1 MAHLRCIYETSHGG
15 GLPSERGGPS
25 PCFLF
30 AQARAGR
37 IDLPVQRG
45 CGSRWIPGSSKVQS
59 VRSCDLVRCFVK
71 ERNLKLDN
79 AKGILITLV
88 VIGHMLL
95 PIQGTTRGVTNF
107 FYMIYAFHMP
117 AFVFISGLLAQRI
130 YTRVP
135 EGHFNWR
142 RWCSTLWLYLLFQ
155 FILFFSEIPAYGRTT
170 RVPDF
175 LHTSG
180 APWYLLAL
188 LLWYLMIPFFDAYR
202 GKVLPVGLPSSA
214 QRSQSNER
222 AQAGSRLQS
231 DERAQAVHHLQ
242 ASEGRAQH
250 GIPYSLIAWILL
262 TIMSLAGGYLASGAL
277 AGLGDFLALD
287 RVIAFAPFF
296 FAGYFIGP
304 ERLMR
309 FLGAQQER
317 ASDAGCTEISV
328 SRVVEADAWISADA
342 RHARSEASSKRAS
355 SRRRSPKVAPKRAGG
370 GIVLLLTGL
379 GLLCY
384 VLIGTQTFELVLAFR
399 NVVDGAWY
407 YRFHSEQNPAA
418 FPGVLAAQ
426 LWLIRLAWFGIS
438 GLMSFALLALMPNRQ
453 IPLLTTTGQRTLQI
467 YILHRPIR
475 DLLLASGFIT
485 AAGPENSAHVLQLI
499 ALSILL
505 TLVLSA
511 GILQRLFDAL
521 RKLPERL
528 FGC

>member
-1 MAHLRCIYETSHGG
+1 M
-15 GLPSERGGPS
+15 
-25 PCFLF
+25 
-30 AQARAGR
+30 
-37 IDLPVQRG
+37 
-45 CGSRWIPGSSKVQS
+45 
-59 VRSCDLVRCFVK
+59 K

-107 FYMIYAFHMP
+107 FYMIYTFHMP
-117 AFVFISGLLAQRI
+117 TFVFISGLLAQRI

-135 EGHFNWR
+135 KRYFNGR

-170 RVPDF
+170 RFPDF

-188 LLWYLMIPFFDAYR
+188 LLWYLMIPFFEAYR
-202 GKVLPVGLPSSA
+202 GKVLPVGIPFSSHRSLPD
-214 QRSQSNER
+214 EHT
-222 AQAGSRLQS
+222 QAGHR
-231 DERAQAVHHLQ
+231 LQ
-242 ASEGRAQH
+242 ASEGRAQR

-309 FLGAQQER
+309 FLGAEQER
-317 ASDAGCTEISV
+317 TLSKNQTGRKD
-328 SRVVEADAWISADA
+328 ISAA
-342 RHARSEASSKRAS
+342 KRAS
-355 SRRRSPKVAPKRAGG
+355 SRRWSPEEASKRAGR
-370 GIVLLLTGL
+370 GIVLLLTVL
-379 GLLCY
+379 GLLCFAL
-384 VLIGTQTFELVLAFR
+384 VGTQTFDHLLPYK
-399 NVVDGAWY
+399 NVVYGAWY
-407 YRFHSEQNPAA
+407 YRFHPEQNPAA
-418 FPGVLAAQ
+418 FPGDLAAQ
-426 LWLIRLAWFGIS
+426 LWLIRLAWFLVS
-438 GLMSFALLALMPNRQ
+438 GLMSFALLALMPNRRL
-453 IPLLTTTGQRTLQI
+453 PLVTTIGQRTLQI

-475 DLLLASGFIT
+475 DLLLAGGFIT
-485 AAGPENSAHVLQLI
+485 AAGSENSAHVLLLL

-505 TLVLSA
+505 TIVLSA
-511 GILQRLFDAL
+511 GILQRLFDTIQ
-521 RKLPERL
+521 KLPERL
-528 FGC
+528 FQ

>member
-1 MAHLRCIYETSHGG
+1 MCA
-15 GLPSERGGPS
+15 PW
-25 PCFLF
+25 
-30 AQARAGR
+30 
-37 IDLPVQRG
+37 
-45 CGSRWIPGSSKVQS
+45 SR
-59 VRSCDLVRCFVK
+59 DLVRCFVK

-107 FYMIYAFHMP
+107 FYMIYTFHMP

-130 YTRVP
+130 YTRVSKP
-135 EGHFNWR
+135 HFNGR

-170 RVPDF
+170 RFPDF

-188 LLWYLMIPFFDAYR
+188 LLWYLMIPFFYAYR
-202 GKVLPVGLPSSA
+202 GKVLPVGIPSSERPS
-214 QRSQSNER
+214 RSDR
-222 AQAGSRLQS
+222 RLLQS
-231 DERAQAVHHLQ
+231 DRPVSDSWASSDGRPHLL
-242 ASEGRAQH
+242 

-309 FLGAQQER
+309 FLKE
-317 ASDAGCTEISV
+317 
-328 SRVVEADAWISADA
+328 
-342 RHARSEASSKRAS
+342 KR
-355 SRRRSPKVAPKRAGG
+355 
-370 GIVLLLTGL
+370 GIVLVLTAL
-379 GLLCY
+379 GLLCF
-384 VLIGTQTFELVLAFR
+384 VLIGTQTFDRLLPYR
-399 NVVDGAWY
+399 NVVYGTWY
-407 YRFHSEQNPAA
+407 YRFHPEQNPAA
-418 FPGVLAAQ
+418 FPGALSSQ
-426 LWLIRLAWFGIS
+426 LWLIRLVWFLVS
-438 GLMSFALLALMPNRQ
+438 GLMSFTLLALMPNRQ
-453 IPLLTTTGQRTLQI
+453 IPLITTTGQRTLQI

-485 AAGPENSAHVLQLI
+485 AAGPENSLHVLLLI
-499 ALSILL
+499 ALSLL
-505 TLVLSA
+505 MTLVLSA
-511 GILQRLFDAL
+511 GILQRLFDAIQ
-521 RKLPERL
+521 KLPDRL
-528 FGC
+528 FECFPSCIK

>member
-1 MAHLRCIYETSHGG
+1 M
-15 GLPSERGGPS
+15 
-25 PCFLF
+25 
-30 AQARAGR
+30 
-37 IDLPVQRG
+37 
-45 CGSRWIPGSSKVQS
+45 
-59 VRSCDLVRCFVK
+59 K

-107 FYMIYAFHMP
+107 FYIIYAFHMP

-135 EGHFNWR
+135 KPHFNWR

-170 RVPDF
+170 RFPDF

-188 LLWYLMIPFFDAYR
+188 LLWYRMIPFFAGCR
-202 GKVLPVGLPSSA
+202 GKVLPIRPVC
-214 QRSQSNER
+214 SNRRLQMSER
-222 AQAGSRLQS
+222 RAQS
-231 DERAQAVHHLQ
+231 DEHLQ
-242 ASEGRAQH
+242 TDSRSLPDEGLQAGHRLLASEGCAQR
-250 GIPYSLIAWILL
+250 GIPCSLIAWILL
-262 TIMSLAGGYLASGAL
+262 TIMSLAGGYLASGVL

-304 ERLMR
+304 ERRMK
-309 FLGAQQER
+309 FLGVQQE
-317 ASDAGCTEISV
+317 SV
-328 SRVVEADAWISADA
+328 AAP
-342 RHARSEASSKRAS
+342 KRAT
-355 SRRRSPKVAPKRAGG
+355 SRRRSSEGTSKRADR
-370 GIVLLLTGL
+370 GIVLLLTAL
-379 GLLCY
+379 GLLCFA
-384 VLIGTQTFELVLAFR
+384 LIGTQTFDRLLPYK
-399 NVVDGAWY
+399 NVVYGAWY
-407 YRFHSEQNPAA
+407 YRFHPEQNPAA
-418 FPGVLAAQ
+418 FPGALAAQ
-426 LWLIRLAWFGIS
+426 LWLIRLVWFLVS
-438 GLMSFALLALMPNRQ
+438 GLMSFALLALMPNRP
-453 IPLLTTTGQRTLQI
+453 IPLITTIGQRTLQI

-485 AAGPENSAHVLQLI
+485 AAGPENSTHVLLLI

-505 TLVLSA
+505 TILLSA
-511 GILQRLFDAL
+511 GILQRIFDAI

-528 FGC
+528 FECFSSCIK

>member
-1 MAHLRCIYETSHGG
+1 M
-15 GLPSERGGPS
+15 
-25 PCFLF
+25 
-30 AQARAGR
+30 
-37 IDLPVQRG
+37 
-45 CGSRWIPGSSKVQS
+45 
-59 VRSCDLVRCFVK
+59 K

-135 EGHFNWR
+135 KPAHAPAENCAQRHPHHAANVSAGRQMATLDALQSTPSGSSDASTMATVGHFNGR

-170 RVPDF
+170 RFPDF

-188 LLWYLMIPFFDAYR
+188 LLWYLMIPFFYAYR
-202 GKVLPVGLPSSA
+202 GKVLPAWIPSSERPSYSGYRVR
-214 QRSQSNER
+214 QSQSDHPTP
-222 AQAGSRLQS
+222 GSGEDSSSRPRQ
-231 DERAQAVHHLQ
+231 R
-242 ASEGRAQH
+242 
-250 GIPYSLIAWILL
+250 GIPCSLIAWILL
-262 TIMSLAGGYLASGAL
+262 TSLSLAGGYLASGAL

-309 FLGAQQER
+309 FLGAEQECVLSENPIGRTDIPASKNAER
-317 ASDAGCTEISV
+317 AAALTT
-328 SRVVEADAWISADA
+328 ADG
-342 RHARSEASSKRAS
+342 RHAAPVAGSKRVS
-355 SRRRSPKVAPKRAGG
+355 SRRRSPEEASKCAGR
-370 GIVLLLTGL
+370 GIVLLLTVL
-379 GLLCY
+379 GLLCF
-384 VLIGTQTFELVLAFR
+384 VLIGTQTFDRLLPYK
-399 NVVDGAWY
+399 NVVYGAWY
-407 YRFHSEQNPAA
+407 YRFHPEQNPAA
-418 FPGVLAAQ
+418 FPGALATQ
-426 LWLIRLAWFGIS
+426 LWLIRLAWFLVS
-438 GLMSFALLALMPNRQ
+438 GLMSFTLLALMPNRQ
-453 IPLLTTTGQRTLQI
+453 IPLITTTGQRTLQI

-485 AAGPENSAHVLQLI
+485 AAGPDDITHVLLFI
-499 ALSILL
+499 ALSLL
-505 TLVLSA
+505 MTLVLSA
-511 GILQRLFDAL
+511 GILQRLFDAIQ
-521 RKLPERL
+521 KLPERL
-528 FGC
+528 FECFPSCIK

>member
-1 MAHLRCIYETSHGG
+1 M
-15 GLPSERGGPS
+15 
-25 PCFLF
+25 
-30 AQARAGR
+30 
-37 IDLPVQRG
+37 
-45 CGSRWIPGSSKVQS
+45 
-59 VRSCDLVRCFVK
+59 K

-135 EGHFNWR
+135 KPAQAPGGNRAQRRQHRAANAVGGRQMASRAGEYPTTSGGASGAAAALATEGHFNGR

-170 RVPDF
+170 RFPDF

-188 LLWYLMIPFFDAYR
+188 LLWYLMIPFFYAYR
-202 GKVLPVGLPSSA
+202 GKVLSV
-214 QRSQSNER
+214 
-222 AQAGSRLQS
+222 
-231 DERAQAVHHLQ
+231 
-242 ASEGRAQH
+242 

-262 TIMSLAGGYLASGAL
+262 MIMSLAGGYLASGAL

-309 FLGAQQER
+309 FLKE
-317 ASDAGCTEISV
+317 
-328 SRVVEADAWISADA
+328 
-342 RHARSEASSKRAS
+342 KR
-355 SRRRSPKVAPKRAGG
+355 
-370 GIVLLLTGL
+370 GIVLLLTSL
-379 GLLCY
+379 GLLCF
-384 VLIGTQTFELVLAFR
+384 VLVGTQTFDHLLPYK
-399 NVVDGAWY
+399 NVVYGAWY
-407 YRFHSEQNPAA
+407 YRFHPEQNPAA
-418 FPGVLAAQ
+418 FPGDLAAQ
-426 LWLIRLAWFGIS
+426 LWLIRLAWFLVS
-438 GLMSFALLALMPNRQ
+438 GLMSFVLLALIPNRQ
-453 IPLLTTTGQRTLQI
+453 IPLLTTIGQRTLQI

-475 DLLLASGFIT
+475 DLLLAGGFIT
-485 AAGPENSAHVLQLI
+485 AAGPENSAYVLLLI
-499 ALSILL
+499 TLSILL
-505 TLVLSA
+505 TIVLSA
-511 GILQRLFDAL
+511 GILQRLFDTIQ
-521 RKLPERL
+521 KLPERL
-528 FGC
+528 F

>member
-1 MAHLRCIYETSHGG
+1 M
-15 GLPSERGGPS
+15 
-25 PCFLF
+25 
-30 AQARAGR
+30 
-37 IDLPVQRG
+37 
-45 CGSRWIPGSSKVQS
+45 
-59 VRSCDLVRCFVK
+59 K

-135 EGHFNWR
+135 KSHFNWR

-170 RVPDF
+170 RFPDF

-202 GKVLPVGLPSSA
+202 GKVLPCWISA
-214 QRSQSNER
+214 SERRSRSDGRSLQNDRPAAGCHLQAERRSQSDGRPQAAHRLQAGESR
-222 AQAGSRLQS
+222 AQR
-231 DERAQAVHHLQ
+231 
-242 ASEGRAQH
+242 
-250 GIPYSLIAWILL
+250 GIPCSLIAWILL

-309 FLGAQQER
+309 FLKE
-317 ASDAGCTEISV
+317 
-328 SRVVEADAWISADA
+328 
-342 RHARSEASSKRAS
+342 KR
-355 SRRRSPKVAPKRAGG
+355 
-370 GIVLLLTGL
+370 GIVLLLTAL
-379 GLLCY
+379 GLLCFA
-384 VLIGTQTFELVLAFR
+384 LIGTQTFDRLLPYR
-399 NVVDGAWY
+399 NVVYGAWY

-418 FPGVLAAQ
+418 FPGTLASQ
-426 LWLIRLAWFGIS
+426 LWRIRLAWFGIS

-453 IPLLTTTGQRTLQI
+453 IPLLTTIGQRTLQI

-485 AAGPENSAHVLQLI
+485 AAGPENSAHVLLLI

-511 GILQRLFDAL
+511 GILQRLFDAIQ
-521 RKLPERL
+521 KLPERL
-528 FGC
+528 FQ

>member
-1 MAHLRCIYETSHGG
+1 M
-15 GLPSERGGPS
+15 
-25 PCFLF
+25 
-30 AQARAGR
+30 
-37 IDLPVQRG
+37 
-45 CGSRWIPGSSKVQS
+45 
-59 VRSCDLVRCFVK
+59 K

-135 EGHFNWR
+135 KPHFNWR

-170 RVPDF
+170 RFPDF

-188 LLWYLMIPFFDAYR
+188 LLWYRMIPFFAGCR
-202 GKVLPVGLPSSA
+202 GKVLPIRPVC
-214 QRSQSNER
+214 SNRRLQMSER
-222 AQAGSRLQS
+222 RAQS
-231 DERAQAVHHLQ
+231 DEHLQ
-242 ASEGRAQH
+242 TDSRSLPDEGLQAGHRLLASEGCAQR
-250 GIPYSLIAWILL
+250 GIPCSLIAWILL
-262 TIMSLAGGYLASGAL
+262 TIMSLAGGYLASGVL

-304 ERLMR
+304 ERRMK
-309 FLGAQQER
+309 FLGVQQE
-317 ASDAGCTEISV
+317 SV
-328 SRVVEADAWISADA
+328 AAP
-342 RHARSEASSKRAS
+342 KRAT
-355 SRRRSPKVAPKRAGG
+355 SRRRSSEGTSKRADR
-370 GIVLLLTGL
+370 GIVLLLTAL
-379 GLLCY
+379 GLLCFA
-384 VLIGTQTFELVLAFR
+384 LIGTQTFDRLLPYK
-399 NVVDGAWY
+399 NVVYGAWY
-407 YRFHSEQNPAA
+407 YRFHPEQNPAA
-418 FPGVLAAQ
+418 FPGALAAQ
-426 LWLIRLAWFGIS
+426 LWLIRLVWFLVS
-438 GLMSFALLALMPNRQ
+438 GLMSFALLALMPNRP
-453 IPLLTTTGQRTLQI
+453 IPLITTIGQRTLQI

-485 AAGPENSAHVLQLI
+485 AAGPENSTHVLLLI
-499 ALSILL
+499 ALSILM
-505 TLVLSA
+505 TIVLSA
-511 GILQRLFDAL
+511 GILQRIFDAI

-528 FGC
+528 FECFPSCIK

>member
-1 MAHLRCIYETSHGG
+1 MCPSLDGACDAYMNPSHGG

-30 AQARAGR
+30 LFVWTGPAMCA
-37 IDLPVQRG
+37 PW
-45 CGSRWIPGSSKVQS
+45 SR
-59 VRSCDLVRCFVK
+59 DLVRCFVK

-117 AFVFISGLLAQRI
+117 AFVFISGLLAQHI

-135 EGHFNWR
+135 KPHFNWC

-170 RVPDF
+170 RFPDF

-188 LLWYLMIPFFDAYR
+188 LLWYLMIPFFYAYR
-202 GKVLPVGLPSSA
+202 
-214 QRSQSNER
+214 
-222 AQAGSRLQS
+222 
-231 DERAQAVHHLQ
+231 DF
-242 ASEGRAQH
+242 
-250 GIPYSLIAWILL
+250 PYSLIAWILL

-309 FLGAQQER
+309 FLKKER
-317 ASDAGCTEISV
+317 
-328 SRVVEADAWISADA
+328 
-342 RHARSEASSKRAS
+342 
-355 SRRRSPKVAPKRAGG
+355 
-370 GIVLLLTGL
+370 GIVLLLTAL
-379 GLLCY
+379 GLLCFAL
-384 VLIGTQTFELVLAFR
+384 VGTQTFDRLLPYR
-399 NVVDGAWY
+399 NVVYGAWY
-407 YRFHSEQNPAA
+407 YRFHPEQNPAA
-418 FPGVLAAQ
+418 FPGDLASC
-426 LWLIRLAWFGIS
+426 LWLIRLAWFLVS
-438 GLMSFALLALMPNRQ
+438 GLMSFALLALMPNRRL
-453 IPLLTTTGQRTLQI
+453 PLLTTIGQRTLQI

-475 DLLLASGFIT
+475 DLLLAGGFIT
-485 AAGPENSAHVLQLI
+485 AAGPENSAHVLLLI

-505 TLVLSA
+505 TIVLSA
-511 GILQRLFDAL
+511 GILQRLFDAIQ
-521 RKLPERL
+521 KLPERL
-528 FGC
+528 V

>member
-1 MAHLRCIYETSHGG
+1 M
-15 GLPSERGGPS
+15 
-25 PCFLF
+25 
-30 AQARAGR
+30 
-37 IDLPVQRG
+37 
-45 CGSRWIPGSSKVQS
+45 
-59 VRSCDLVRCFVK
+59 K

-135 EGHFNWR
+135 KPAHAPAENRAQRHPHHAANVSAGRQMATLDALQSTTSGSSDASTMATVGHFNGR

-155 FILFFSEIPAYGRTT
+155 FVLFFSEIPAYGRTT
-170 RVPDF
+170 RFPDF

-188 LLWYLMIPFFDAYR
+188 LLWYLMIPFFAGCR
-202 GKVLPVGLPSSA
+202 GKVLPLRPVC
-214 QRSQSNER
+214 SNRRLQLSER
-222 AQAGSRLQS
+222 RAQS
-231 DERAQAVHHLQ
+231 DEHPQTGRRSLPDEGLQAGRQLQPSESRAQ
-242 ASEGRAQH
+242 R
-250 GIPYSLIAWILL
+250 GIPCSLIAWILL
-262 TIMSLAGGYLASGAL
+262 TSLSLAGGYLASGAL

-309 FLGAQQER
+309 FLGAEQESVLSENPIGRTDIPASKNAER
-317 ASDAGCTEISV
+317 AAALTT
-328 SRVVEADAWISADA
+328 ADD
-342 RHARSEASSKRAS
+342 RHAAPVAGSKRVS
-355 SRRRSPKVAPKRAGG
+355 SRRRSPEGTSKRAGRS
-370 GIVLLLTGL
+370 IVLVLTAL
-379 GLLCY
+379 GLLCF
-384 VLIGTQTFELVLAFR
+384 VLIGTQTFDRLLPYR
-399 NVVDGAWY
+399 NVVYGAWY
-407 YRFHSEQNPAA
+407 YRFHPEQNPAA
-418 FPGVLAAQ
+418 FPGALSSQ
-426 LWLIRLAWFGIS
+426 LWLIRLAWFLVS

-453 IPLLTTTGQRTLQI
+453 IPLITTTGQRTLQI

-485 AAGPENSAHVLQLI
+485 AAGPDDITHVLLLI
-499 ALSILL
+499 ALSLL
-505 TLVLSA
+505 MTLVLSA
-511 GILQRLFDAL
+511 GILQRLFDAIQ
-521 RKLPERL
+521 KLPDRL
-528 FGC
+528 F

>member
-1 MAHLRCIYETSHGG
+1 M
-15 GLPSERGGPS
+15 
-25 PCFLF
+25 
-30 AQARAGR
+30 
-37 IDLPVQRG
+37 
-45 CGSRWIPGSSKVQS
+45 
-59 VRSCDLVRCFVK
+59 K

-135 EGHFNWR
+135 KPAHAPAENRAQRHPHRAANVSAGRQVTTVGRFNGH

-170 RVPDF
+170 RFPDF

-188 LLWYLMIPFFDAYR
+188 LLWYLMIPLFVGCR
-202 GKVLPVGLPSSA
+202 GKVLPLRPVC
-214 QRSQSNER
+214 SNRRLQLSER
-222 AQAGSRLQS
+222 RAQS
-231 DERAQAVHHLQ
+231 DEHPQTGRRSLPDEGLQAGRQLQPSESRAQR
-242 ASEGRAQH
+242 GT
-250 GIPYSLIAWILL
+250 PCSLIAWILL
-262 TIMSLAGGYLASGAL
+262 TILSLAGGYLASGAL

-304 ERLMR
+304 ERLME
-309 FLGAQQER
+309 FLGGQQE
-317 ASDAGCTEISV
+317 SV
-328 SRVVEADAWISADA
+328 AAP
-342 RHARSEASSKRAS
+342 KRAT
-355 SRRRSPKVAPKRAGG
+355 SRRRSPEGTSKRADQ
-370 GIVLLLTGL
+370 GIVLLLTAL
-379 GLLCY
+379 GLLCF
-384 VLIGTQTFELVLAFR
+384 VLIGTQTFDRLLPYR
-399 NVVDGAWY
+399 NVVYGAWY
-407 YRFHSEQNPAA
+407 YRFHPEQNPAA
-418 FPGVLAAQ
+418 FPGALSSQ
-426 LWLIRLAWFGIS
+426 LWLIRLAWFLVS

-453 IPLLTTTGQRTLQI
+453 IPLITTTGQRTLQI

-485 AAGPENSAHVLQLI
+485 AAGPDDITHVLLLI
-499 ALSILL
+499 ALSLL
-505 TLVLSA
+505 MTLVLSA
-511 GILQRLFDAL
+511 GILQRLFDAIQ
-521 RKLPERL
+521 KLPDRL
-528 FGC
+528 L

>member
-1 MAHLRCIYETSHGG
+1 M
-15 GLPSERGGPS
+15 
-25 PCFLF
+25 
-30 AQARAGR
+30 
-37 IDLPVQRG
+37 
-45 CGSRWIPGSSKVQS
+45 
-59 VRSCDLVRCFVK
+59 K

-135 EGHFNWR
+135 KRYFNGR

-170 RVPDF
+170 RFPDF

-188 LLWYLMIPFFDAYR
+188 LLWYLMIPFFYAYR
-202 GKVLPVGLPSSA
+202 
-214 QRSQSNER
+214 NF
-222 AQAGSRLQS
+222 
-231 DERAQAVHHLQ
+231 
-242 ASEGRAQH
+242 
-250 GIPYSLIAWILL
+250 PYSLIAWILL

-277 AGLGDFLALD
+277 AGLGDFLAFD

-309 FLGAQQER
+309 FLGAEQER
-317 ASDAGCTEISV
+317 TLSKNQIGRKD
-328 SRVVEADAWISADA
+328 ISAA
-342 RHARSEASSKRAS
+342 KRAT
-355 SRRRSPKVAPKRAGG
+355 SRRRSPEEASKRAGR
-370 GIVLLLTGL
+370 GIVLLLTAL
-379 GLLCY
+379 GLLCFAL
-384 VLIGTQTFELVLAFR
+384 VGTQTFDHLLPYK
-399 NVVDGAWY
+399 NVVYGAWY
-407 YRFHSEQNPAA
+407 YRFHPEQNPAA
-418 FPGVLAAQ
+418 FPGALAAQ
-426 LWLIRLAWFGIS
+426 LWLIRLAWFLVS
-438 GLMSFALLALMPNRQ
+438 GLMSFVLLSLMPNRRL
-453 IPLLTTTGQRTLQI
+453 PLLTTIGQRTLQI

-485 AAGPENSAHVLQLI
+485 AAGPENSVHVLLLI

-505 TLVLSA
+505 TIVLSA
-511 GILQRLFDAL
+511 GILQRLFDTIQ
-521 RKLPERL
+521 KLPERL
-528 FGC
+528 FQ